1 MVSMIRDTFLLLGVM
16 GTVCLC
22 GCAEAPPSPP
32 HSMVQVQEL
41 RRTHPDAY
49 PPYVVVQINLQR
61 VLDDRLSE
69 AERAESLNVV
79 TRLGAENPEA
89 LGELAG
95 VLSQENLPVQLQ
107 HAVLTLL
114 LKKDYP
120 VLAGAVVKAL
130 PDIKPGTGMRD
141 AILDWLSR
149 HGDME
154 VLAEVVKQWAQE
166 PTVDGPNEARFR
178 QIVERI
184 SGKMWDEALLAGLNS
199 EGAFARGSALDVLG
213 QRMATPALR
222 KRIGVMRPNAE
233 AVRILQEM
241 MERFDYLPTS
251 RAELLACAAAYKTQR
266 ERMRES
272 TALFA
277 RWQADYGYQFNIRDF
292 HLLGRITQDPLRDR
306 LGRTHLRLQLSEST
320 LERKHP
326 PTRAVTGAAAA
337 TDRYEQQVNHLSMSD
352 LWHLYL
358 LSEMLSRERVQIA
371 LRIMAERDRED
382 ASRPWGGLVFYE
394 NGRAEAKLYPARSGD
409 DTVYDPT
416 DRAVRDG
423 RDALCFF
430 HAHFEKVDNAKRTGP
445 DAAELRRA
453 AQGNTNALVLTSLND
468 KEFCAHFY
476 TPAGRVVSLGIF
488 PLRK

>member
-1 MVSMIRDTFLLLGVM
+1 MIRKTFLVLAVM
-16 GTVCLC
+16 GTVYIC

-41 RRTHPDAY
+41 RETHPDAY

-69 AERAESLNVV
+69 AERAESLTVV

-95 VLSQENLPVQLQ
+95 VLSQENLPEPLQ
-107 HAVLTLL
+107 RAVLAFL

-120 VLAGAVVKAL
+120 VLAGAVVQAL
-130 PDIKPGTGMRD
+130 PDIKPGSGMRD

-149 HGDME
+149 HGDLE
-154 VLAEVVKQWAQE
+154 VLGEVVKQWAQE
-166 PTVDGPNEARFR
+166 PSVDGPNEARFR

-184 SGKMWDEALLAGLNS
+184 SGKVWDEALLAGLNS
-199 EGAFARGSALDVLG
+199 EGAFARGSAVDVLG
-213 QRMATPALR
+213 RRIPTPALR
-222 KRIGVMRPNAE
+222 KRIRAMRPNSE
-233 AVRILQEM
+233 PMQVLHEM
-241 MERFDYLPTS
+241 MGRFDYLPTT

-266 ERMRES
+266 ESMRES

-277 RWQADYGYQFNIRDF
+277 RWQADYGYRFNIRDF
-292 HLLGRITQDPLRDR
+292 HLIGRITQDPLRDR
-306 LGRTHLRLQLSEST
+306 LGRTHLRMQLSEST

-326 PTRAVTGAAAA
+326 PLRLAAGTTGK
-337 TDRYEQQVNHLSMSD
+337 TDRFNEQVNHLSMSD

-371 LRIMAERDRED
+371 LRIMAEKDRED
-382 ASRPWGGLVFYE
+382 TMRPWGGLVFYE
-394 NGRAEAKLYPARSGD
+394 NGRAEAKLYPARNGD
-409 DTVYDPT
+409 DAVYGPT

-423 RDALCFF
+423 RDALCLF
-430 HAHFEKVDNAKRTGP
+430 HAHFEKVDNAERTGP

-453 AQGNTNALVLTSLND
+453 AQGNTNGLVLTSLSAE
-468 KEFCAHFY
+468 EFCAHFY
-476 TPAGRVVSLGIF
+476 TPAGRVISLGIF

>member
-1 MVSMIRDTFLLLGVM
+1 MIRNTFLAAALTGA
-16 GTVCLC
+16 VCLC
-22 GCAEAPPSPP
+22 GCPDAPPSPP
-32 HSMVQVQEL
+32 YSMLQYQEL
-41 RRTHPDAY
+41 RSTHPDAY

-95 VLSQENLPVQLQ
+95 VLSQENLPEQLQ
-107 HAVLTLL
+107 RAVLAFL

-166 PTVDGPNEARFR
+166 PSVDGPNEARFR

-184 SGKMWDEALLAGLNS
+184 SGKVWDEALLAGLNS
-199 EGAFARGSALDVLG
+199 EGTFARGSALDVLG
-213 QRMATPALR
+213 KRITPATLR
-222 KRIGVMRPNAE
+222 KRIGALAPNSE
-233 AVRILQEM
+233 AVRVLQEM
-241 MERFDYLPTS
+241 MGRFDYLPTS
-251 RAELLACAAAYKTQR
+251 RGELVACASAWTTQR
-266 ERMRES
+266 ELMRES

-277 RWQADYGYQFNIRDF
+277 RWQADYGYRFNIRDF
-292 HLLGRITQDPLRDR
+292 HLLGRITRDPLRDR

-320 LERKHP
+320 LERKHA
-326 PTRAVTGAAAA
+326 PTRLPVNAAAR
-337 TDRYEQQVNHLSMSD
+337 TDRYERQVNALSMSD

-358 LSEMLSRERVQIA
+358 LSEMLDRERVQIA
-371 LRIMAERDRED
+371 LRILAEKDRED
-382 ASRPWGGLVFYE
+382 TTRPWGGLVFYE

-409 DTVYDPT
+409 DAVYDPS

-423 RDALCFF
+423 RDALCIF
-430 HAHFEKVDNAKRTGP
+430 HAHFETADNAGRAGP

-453 AQGNTNALVLTSLND
+453 AAGNYNALVLTSLSEA
-468 KEFCAHFY
+468 EFSAHVY
-476 TPAGRVVSLGIF
+476 TPGGRVVSLGIF
-488 PLRK
+488 PFRK

>member
-1 MVSMIRDTFLLLGVM
+1 MIRNTLLLLGM
-16 GTVCLC
+16 TGAVCIC
-22 GCAEAPPSPP
+22 GCPDAPPSPP
-32 HSMVQVQEL
+32 HSMLQYQEL
-41 RRTHPDAY
+41 RQTHPDAY

-89 LGELAG
+89 LSELAG
-95 VLSQENLPVQLQ
+95 VLSQEHLPEQLQ
-107 HAVLTLL
+107 RAVLTFL
-114 LKKDYP
+114 LKKDFP

-130 PDIKPGTGMRD
+130 PDIKPGSGMRD

-154 VLAEVVKQWAQE
+154 VLSEVVKQWAQE
-166 PTVDGPNEARFR
+166 PSVSGPNEARFR

-184 SGKMWDEALLAGLNS
+184 SGKAWDEALLTGLNA

-213 QRMATPALR
+213 RRIATPALR
-222 KRIGVMRPNAE
+222 KRIGALRPNSE
-233 AVRILQEM
+233 AVRILHEM
-241 MERFDYLPTS
+241 IQRFDYLPTT
-251 RAELLACAAAYKTQR
+251 RAELVACAAAYKTQR
-266 ERMRES
+266 QLLRES
-272 TALFA
+272 ASLFA
-277 RWQADYGYQFNIRDF
+277 RWQADYGYRFNIRDF

-326 PTRAVTGAAAA
+326 PTRPVAGAAAT
-337 TDRYEQQVNHLSMSD
+337 TDRYEEQVNHLSMSD
-352 LWHLYL
+352 LWRLYL

-382 ASRPWGGLVFYE
+382 TTRPWGGLVFYE

-409 DTVYDPT
+409 DAVYAPT
-416 DRAVRDG
+416 DRALIDG
-423 RDALCFF
+423 RDALCVF
-430 HAHFEKVDNAKRTGP
+430 HAHFEKADNTGRTGP

-453 AQGNTNALVLTSLND
+453 AAGNTNALVLTSLSD
-468 KEFCAHFY
+468 DEFCAHFY
-476 TPAGRVVSLGIF
+476 TPTGWVVSLGIF